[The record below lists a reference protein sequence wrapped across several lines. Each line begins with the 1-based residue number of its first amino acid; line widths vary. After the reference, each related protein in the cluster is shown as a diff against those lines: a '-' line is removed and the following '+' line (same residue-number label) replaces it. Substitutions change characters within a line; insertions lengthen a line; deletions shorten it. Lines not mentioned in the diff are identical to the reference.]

1 MTTRREFEAQT
12 REERLATLRFVQDRD
27 GIDPPLYVALATQ
40 HEWLLNRA
48 NKVSLRRPLCYQE
61 NRTPWLNI
69 LGHTNF
75 RKVWRKPAAV
85 QKAQETKSA
94 KHS

>member
-1 MTTRREFEAQT
+1 MTTRREIEAQT

-48 NKVSLRRPLCYQE
+48 NKVSLRRPL
-61 NRTPWLNI
+61 R
-69 LGHTNF
+69 
-75 RKVWRKPAAV
+75 
-85 QKAQETKSA
+85 
-94 KHS
+94 